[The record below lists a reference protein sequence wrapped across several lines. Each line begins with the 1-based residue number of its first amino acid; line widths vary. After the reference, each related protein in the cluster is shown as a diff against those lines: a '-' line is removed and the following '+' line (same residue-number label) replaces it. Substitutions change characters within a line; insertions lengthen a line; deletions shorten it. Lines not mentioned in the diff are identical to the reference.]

1 MATTTPFNGTYYKLW
16 KYISSAYVEIANGTS
31 NSFESSR
38 TVIDISNKTSGKFSK
53 SMPGRVSGTVS
64 GSFLM
69 TNESNISAYV
79 SWGDLWADY
88 LQGTEFVLKM
98 GTDVS
103 GDNSTTCTVFVSSL
117 TQTADDD
124 GVVTFDAT
132 FQITG
137 VIVSG
142 S

>member
-31 NSFESSR
+31 NSLESSR
-38 TVIDISNKTSGKFSK
+38 TVIDISNKTDGKWSK
-53 SMPGRVSGTVS
+53 KMPGRIGATQSGT
-64 GSFLM
+64 FLL
-69 TNESNISAYV
+69 TNESNASAYV

-88 LQGTEFVLKM
+88 VQGTEFVLKM

-103 GDNSTTCTVFVSSL
+103 GDSATTATVFISALSK
-117 TQTADDD
+117 TAEDD

-132 FQITG
+132 FEITG